1 MIGVPTPTT
10 LLDVVVIIER
20 HTHMKR
26 FLTVISIVSTL
37 TLTACGSGSSS
48 DTTIATS
55 TSVAAEFNGADVMFA
70 QMMIP
75 HHEQAIEMSDM
86 ALDPTVG
93 ASADIVALA
102 TQIKNAQ
109 DPEIAQMTSLLQ
121 GWGKALTADHS
132 GMDHSSMM
140 SGMLSTEDMEKLG
153 ALTGTAF
160 DVAWA
165 KGMIAHHEG
174 AVEMAQDVL
183 TDGSNA
189 EVRTLAQ
196 AIVSTQKA
204 EIATLRALLK

>member
-1 MIGVPTPTT
+1 
-10 LLDVVVIIER
+10 
-20 HTHMKR
+20 MKR
-26 FLTVISIVSTL
+26 FLAAISIVSTL
-37 TLTACGSGSSS
+37 VLTSCGSGSSS
-48 DTTIATS
+48 DTTIASS
-55 TSVAAEFNGADVMFA
+55 TPAADEFNGADVMFA

-86 ALDPTVG
+86 ALDPNVG
-93 ASADIVALA
+93 ASEAIVSLA

-121 GWGKALTADHS
+121 SWGKVLTADHS
-132 GMDHSSMM
+132 GMDHSMM
-140 SGMLSTEDMEKLG
+140 TGMLSTEDMEKLG

-160 DVAWA
+160 DSAWA

-183 TDGSNA
+183 ADGSNA

-196 AIVSTQKA
+196 AIVDTQTA

>member
-1 MIGVPTPTT
+1 
-10 LLDVVVIIER
+10 
-20 HTHMKR
+20 MKR
-26 FLTVISIVSTL
+26 FLVAISIVSAMTL
-37 TLTACGSGSSS
+37 SACGTGSSS
-48 DTTIATS
+48 DTTISS
-55 TSVAAEFNGADVMFA
+55 TTPVTAEFNGADVMFA

-86 ALDPTVG
+86 ALDPNTG
-93 ASADIVALA
+93 ASESIIALA

-121 GWGKALTADHS
+121 TWGKALTADHS

-140 SGMLSTEDMEKLG
+140 SGMLSTEEMAKLG

-160 DVAWA
+160 DTAWA

-174 AVEMAQDVL
+174 AVEMAQDVHA
-183 TDGSNA
+183 DGSNK

-196 AIVSTQKA
+196 AIVSTQTA

>member
-1 MIGVPTPTT
+1 
-10 LLDVVVIIER
+10 
-20 HTHMKR
+20 MKR
-26 FLTVISIVSTL
+26 FLVAISLVSTV

-48 DTTIATS
+48 DTTIDSS
-55 TSVAAEFNGADVMFA
+55 TLAPAEFNGADVMFA

-86 ALDPTVG
+86 ALNPKAG
-93 ASADIVALA
+93 ASAEIIALA

-121 GWGKALTADHS
+121 SWGKALTADHG

-140 SGMLSTEDMEKLG
+140 SGMLSAEDMKKLG
-153 ALTGTAF
+153 SLTGTAF
-160 DVAWA
+160 DTAWA
-165 KGMIAHHEG
+165 KGMIGHHEG

-183 TDGSNA
+183 TDGSNT
-189 EVRTLAQ
+189 EVRSLAQ
-196 AIVSTQKA
+196 SIVSTQTA

>member
-1 MIGVPTPTT
+1 
-10 LLDVVVIIER
+10 
-20 HTHMKR
+20 
-26 FLTVISIVSTL
+26 
-37 TLTACGSGSSS
+37 
-48 DTTIATS
+48 
-55 TSVAAEFNGADVMFA
+55 
-70 QMMIP
+70 MMIP

-121 GWGKALTADHS
+121 AWGKALTADHS
-132 GMDHSSMM
+132 GMDHSTMM

-165 KGMIAHHEG
+165 NGMIAHHEG

-183 TDGSNA
+183 TDGSNT

-204 EIATLRALLK
+204 EITTLRALLK

>member
-1 MIGVPTPTT
+1 
-10 LLDVVVIIER
+10 
-20 HTHMKR
+20 MKR
-26 FLTVISIVSTL
+26 FLVAISIVSTL

-48 DTTIATS
+48 DTTVDSS
-55 TSVAAEFNGADVMFA
+55 TPAPADFNGADVMFA

-93 ASADIVALA
+93 ASKEIISLA

-121 GWGKALTADHS
+121 TWGKALTANHS
-132 GMDHSSMM
+132 GMDHSTMM

-160 DVAWA
+160 DASWA
-165 KGMIAHHEG
+165 KGMIGHHEG

-183 TDGSNA
+183 ADGRSK

-196 AIVSTQKA
+196 AIVSTQTA

>member
-1 MIGVPTPTT
+1 
-10 LLDVVVIIER
+10 
-20 HTHMKR
+20 MKR
-26 FLTVISIVSTL
+26 FLVAISIISTL
-37 TLTACGSGSSS
+37 ALTACGSESSNN
-48 DTTIATS
+48 TTIAS
-55 TSVAAEFNGADVMFA
+55 TTLAPADFNGADVMFA

-93 ASADIVALA
+93 ASKEIISLA

-121 GWGKALTADHS
+121 TWGKALTANHS
-132 GMDHSSMM
+132 GMDHSTMM

-160 DVAWA
+160 DAAWA
-165 KGMIAHHEG
+165 KGMIGHHEG

-183 TDGSNA
+183 ADGSNK

-196 AIVSTQKA
+196 AIVSTQTA